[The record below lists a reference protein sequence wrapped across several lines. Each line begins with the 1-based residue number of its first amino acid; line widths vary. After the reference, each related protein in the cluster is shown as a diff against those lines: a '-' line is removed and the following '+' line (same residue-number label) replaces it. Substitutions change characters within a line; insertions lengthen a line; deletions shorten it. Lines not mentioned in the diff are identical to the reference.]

1 MKNTYLENS
10 NIISPLGWDSPENFR
25 SVQALRG
32 GIKYCSDRSLSPVD
46 LPLALLNWDEVIAR
60 FAALP
65 GAEAGEELSRFEKIG
80 ILSVHNALEASGV
93 DPAHPSTVFVLS
105 STKGNVDLLND
116 PEQKEKERLYLW
128 NSAEQIAS
136 FFGNKNKPVVI
147 SNACISG
154 VAAMLT
160 ASRLIAQGKYKYA
173 IVLGADL
180 VSKFIVS
187 GFQSFMSLSD
197 EACRPFDSER
207 KGLTLGEAAATVI
220 LSSEHGRV
228 ELVSG
233 ATSND
238 ANHISGP
245 SRTGEGLVQAISKT
259 LKGQQQPGLISAHGT
274 ATLYNDEMESIAL
287 SRTGLGEVPV
297 NSLKGYF
304 GHTLGAAGILESII
318 NIEAMIQGSLPA
330 TLGFTT
336 PGVSGGINVSARVHQ
351 AELNSMLKLAS
362 GFGGCNA
369 AVLFKLRS

>member
-1 MKNTYLENS
+1 MKTYLENS
-10 NIISPLGWDSPENFR
+10 NIISPLGWNSQDNFR

-32 GIKYCSDRSLSPVD
+32 GIKFCSDRSLSPIG
-46 LPLALLNWDEVIAR
+46 LPLALLNWDEVSVR
-60 FAALP
+60 FAALH
-65 GAEAGEELSRFEKIG
+65 EAGDRERYTRFEKIG

-105 STKGNVDLLND
+105 STKGNVDLLNN
-116 PEQKEKERLYLW
+116 PEPKLKERLYIW
-128 NSAEQIAS
+128 KSAEKIAR
-136 FFGNKNKPVVI
+136 FFGNTNIPVVI

-160 ASRLIAQGKYKYA
+160 ASRLIARGKYKHA

-187 GFQSFMSLSD
+187 GFQSFLSLSD

-207 KGLTLGEAAATVI
+207 QGLSLGEAAATVV
-220 LSSEHGRV
+220 LSSEHGHV

-245 SRTGEGLVQAISKT
+245 SRTGEGLVLAISKT
-259 LKGQQQPGLISAHGT
+259 LEGQQEPGLISAHGT

-287 SRTGLGEVPV
+287 SRTGLGHVPA

-304 GHTLGAAGILESII
+304 GHTLGAAGILEGII

-330 TLGFTT
+330 TLGYTT
-336 PGVSGGINVSARVHQ
+336 PGVSGAINVSARVGH
-351 AELNSMLKLAS
+351 AEVKSMLKLAS

-369 AVLFKLRS
+369 AALFKLR